1 MPILHYTTSI
11 NAMKTV
17 GEIQTLL
24 TNAGAKRI
32 MIENNDKREPVALAF
47 ELNGY
52 SYRLPC
58 RHEAVTKQLVF
69 DRNVPPRL
77 STPEQGLKVAWRI
90 LKDWAEAQVAI
101 IQSGMV
107 QVDEVFLPY
116 QVMSTGQT
124 MWEHYNARQIEAKD

>member
-1 MPILHYTTSI
+1 M
-11 NAMKTV
+11 V
-17 GEIQTLL
+17 
-24 TNAGAKRI
+24 
-32 MIENNDKREPVALAF
+32 ENNDKREPVALAF

-58 RHEAVTKQLVF
+58 RHEAVTKLLVR

-90 LKDWAEAQVAI
+90 LKDWVEAQVAI

-107 QVDEVFLPY
+107 QVEEVFMPY
-116 QVMSTGQT
+116 QVLSNGQT
-124 MWEHYNARQIEAKD
+124 FYEEYKLKQLETKQ